1 MLLAECHGAQAEV
14 QIPGPQ
20 VDQAIKKPPQLSPGD
35 PCALA
40 AFLKRP
46 QAELQIGAKE
56 EYKIL
61 IDARKLEREVD
72 EEFKLDGLREHYN
85 LSLTQALKI
94 KKLLDKDKQQK

>member
-1 MLLAECHGAQAEV
+1 M
-14 QIPGPQ
+14 
-20 VDQAIKKPPQLSPGD
+20 
-35 PCALA
+35 
-40 AFLKRP
+40 
-46 QAELQIGAKE
+46 KE

-72 EEFKLDGLREHYN
+72 VAFNLDRLRAHYN

>member
-1 MLLAECHGAQAEV
+1 M
-14 QIPGPQ
+14 
-20 VDQAIKKPPQLSPGD
+20 
-35 PCALA
+35 
-40 AFLKRP
+40 
-46 QAELQIGAKE
+46 KE

-94 KKLLDKDKQQK
+94 KKLLDKDKQKK